1 MSAEVAEQLS
11 IFVANKPGVLAN
23 VCDLLKKEKL
33 NILAITTS
41 DNRDHS
47 IIRLVVNEPHR
58 ALNLLEDY
66 GTLVQRTEVI
76 LIDGP
81 NRPGMIGDISRKLAA
96 AKINIDYLYCATA
109 LTSKL
114 GLLVF
119 KPSNVAKALKVLNQ
133 RTNETA

>member
-1 MSAEVAEQLS
+1 MSAEVAHQLS
-11 IFVANKPGVLAN
+11 IFVANKPGVLAK

-47 IIRLVVNEPHR
+47 IIRLVVDEPHR
-58 ALNLLEDY
+58 ALGLLEDY
-66 GTLVQRTEVI
+66 GTLVQQTDVI
-76 LIDGP
+76 MIDGP
-81 NRPGMIGDISRKLAA
+81 NRPGMIGEIARKLGAA
-96 AKINIDYLYCATA
+96 HVNIEYLYCSTA
-109 LTSKL
+109 LAARL

-133 RTNETA
+133 REA